1 MKEVMDNVIHA
12 HDVLHM
18 VAEHAG
24 GITLK
29 DLRTVLIEK
38 YGTNV
43 RFTNC
48 ADARFTV
55 DELLVFLESR
65 GKIHVHDG
73 LAQVNADRVC
83 SH

>member
-1 MKEVMDNVIHA
+1 MENVVHA

-18 VAEHAG
+18 VAESND
-24 GITLK
+24 GIKLEE
-29 DLRTVLIEK
+29 LRALLNQK
-38 YGTNV
+38 YGSEI

-65 GKIHVHDG
+65 GKISVDNG
-73 LAQVNADRVC
+73 VARVNANRVC
-83 SH
+83 NH

>member
-1 MKEVMDNVIHA
+1 MENVIHA

-18 VAEHAG
+18 VAESND
-24 GITLK
+24 GIMLE
-29 DLRTVLIEK
+29 DLRTTLQTK
-38 YGTNV
+38 FGPDV

-55 DELLVFLESR
+55 DELLVFLQARS
-65 GKIHVHDG
+65 KISVRDG
-73 LAQVNADRVC
+73 VARVNTENVC